1 MALEK
6 KHKDPLNTDPLCT
19 RPNAVGE
26 TLRRLIS
33 KVLLTQPPVRSA
45 VHSLRPLQCG
55 VSTSNGALFAP
66 MALQQGIQT
75 LMAQGDT
82 YWAVMTVDLSNAFN
96 SVKGATILQSAI
108 STCPEIVPWVA
119 SMYGTHS
126 SLFCQSR
133 IIQSQSGVQQGDPLG
148 PLLFAWALHPT
159 AYFISSTV
167 PWCSWYLD
175 DGALIG
181 TRVQL
186 ETALAALQSETSR
199 TGLRV
204 NLSKCQV
211 WGPATPASLP
221 KLDCVTPVPFVL

>member
-1 MALEK
+1 M
-6 KHKDPLNTDPLCT
+6 
-19 RPNAVGE
+19 RVG
-26 TLRRLIS
+26 
-33 KVLLTQPPVRSA
+33 
-45 VHSLRPLQCG
+45 LQVIHVG
-55 VSTSNGALFAP
+55 
-66 MALQQGIQT
+66 
-75 LMAQGDT
+75 
-82 YWAVMTVDLSNAFN
+82 
-96 SVKGATILQSAI
+96 

-126 SLFCQSR
+126 SLFYQSR

-159 AYFISSTV
+159 ASLVSSTV

-186 ETALAALQSETSR
+186 ETALAALQSETRR
-199 TGLRV
+199 TGLRL

-211 WGPATPASLP
+211 WGPATPYSLP
-221 KLDCVTPVPFVL
+221 LLDCFTQSPLSRDRSLHCFAPCFATIPIGSMPLTW